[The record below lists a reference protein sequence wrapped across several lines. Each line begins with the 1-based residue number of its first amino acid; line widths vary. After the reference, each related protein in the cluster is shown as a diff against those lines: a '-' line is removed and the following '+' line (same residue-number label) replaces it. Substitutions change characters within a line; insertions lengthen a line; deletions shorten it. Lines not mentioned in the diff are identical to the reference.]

1 MRRRKRRILAAGM
14 VVVITCSSYGSVPR
28 VYANSNFYQI
38 REIESLSE
46 QVLYQKVPYGTRYQ
60 DLEMPDS
67 IDVFVSGGGQNEDV
81 PDAGSDENVAAFA
94 NRTNDDA
101 VLEKMDSE
109 EKGEKEDTEEK
120 GAGEDGKDKSEGGED
135 LEKAESG
142 SGEQGDSGKD
152 GNSAGNG
159 DSQDENAN
167 PGNDESDGEGEN
179 PDSGENGTDE
189 KGENSDSGENGTD
202 EKGGNADSG
211 KKESDEKDDSGS
223 SGGNADLNED
233 GGSSNGKTD
242 EPKEDVKTDEK
253 TEEEI
258 DEKEGFWRKVKVH
271 WVLDAEESQASRYDG
286 ENPGIYLFRAEL
298 KSSNYEV
305 DEDELPVI
313 QITVLEEEQAK
324 TMLEFAPLEESIADQ
339 ILPLGSKE
347 SDIQFPETLTARET
361 TGEETTE
368 RTLAGITW
376 KLDAENSDYS
386 EFQGG
391 LAPED
396 YFDRFDEDGEPE
408 ETEEKTWEG
417 YDKAN
422 EEYNGAI
429 YTYVPVIAES
439 EEIPEDTDLPEIHVQ
454 VGDAGIAL
462 YSGGIEGQG
471 TEENP
476 WQVKDEK
483 DWETITTS
491 RLYCNSGNLQGC
503 IRLEGK
509 IDFSKIKEES
519 RKIALKLN
527 GKTFDGNGYPIEN
540 LTKPLF
546 SVAKGTVK
554 NLVLPDVEIDG
565 NGNQGAIAQT
575 VGNKATIEKC
585 YISGSITATGN
596 NNIGAGGLIG
606 AVQTT
611 NGAPLTIENCVVNAN
626 ITGKG
631 SSLAGGL
638 IGSVSQNDVV
648 TIKKCIAMGSVST
661 VEDKGSG
668 GLVGGPGRSVTI
680 KNSAALQEEVS
691 TKSSKYFVDRIFGY
705 DGDYTV
711 HVVGEH
717 NFAYQDMKVKYGNK
731 LLDKPKDELE
741 NYGVSVSKTDLL
753 TTDFWEN
760 KIGWGSDTENWR
772 FDNNQ
777 LPTLKM
783 KRRNDNG
790 IKEVNIFSGTDI
802 PEYLEATETKTGS
815 VKSGKTGIAGAEITF
830 KKERSEKKATT
841 NSDGNFTIDLAAGTY
856 TVTIKKSGYL
866 TWTDSVTISDAD
878 PAALNFTLNANP
890 VSMPAGQTVTG
901 TFQTTDANSAT
912 ADGEIALKYAGTG
925 SLQLDDFILSSEEDG
940 TAYSEVTLLEV
951 NTGNGTGSIKI
962 QFAKSLNLGSTNEK
976 QLYVHYKGSLIG
988 SITLKKEVN
997 LVRLETPAD
1006 VKWDETVKGKAV
1018 WNQVENASG
1027 YKVQLYKNGSEQGSE
1042 VTLGTGATSYDF
1054 TSQIAE
1060 SGTYTF
1066 KVWATGDS
1074 VYGDSEK
1081 ETSGAY
1087 VFSEQTL
1094 ADVKTAAEEALRAMT
1109 VTNETTAGEI
1119 LQVVQNVITNKKILA
1134 TWSKPSP
1141 DFQKKRATDGTEPGV
1156 NGSITGTIFLSYKS
1170 RNDTLET
1177 ITVDLSIAAKYAITF
1192 ASGHDDSQGDVP
1204 KLENVAAGTEITLPK
1219 NTFKVYGMNFEGW
1232 NDGTTTYASGTS
1244 YIMPGKNVTF
1254 KAVWNLDKWN
1264 GVTATKPEWQ
1274 DGYYLISTGAELAY
1288 FRDTSLSNWKAK
1300 LMCDIDLDNH
1310 NFMSINNAGAEFDGC
1325 GHTIRGL
1332 HAVSSGAYTGLF
1344 KKTSTTN
1351 CTIKNLTIEDAVIEN
1366 TSTSSDC
1373 EAGILMGYAGDS
1385 ITVENCYVSGEIVGK
1400 NTVRYAGG
1408 LIGDVHNSGNVS
1420 IRSCYANPQIIGL
1433 TSNGFAG
1440 GLVGWT
1446 GGTTTIENSYA
1457 VVDMDVDGG
1466 YDIGGLVGCGSD
1478 SKVTI
1483 SHSYAAGEALTKN
1496 PTGAAVAGISNN
1508 GSISSCVSIFP
1519 EMRSLNRIG
1528 GKTGTYQGNY
1538 GFAGTVARKPDGTIL
1553 TPAADAI
1560 GADKPYGADASA
1572 AQLESKTFYE
1582 GLGWDFE
1589 SVWTMGTSNGYAFP
1603 ILKNQTLFPSLH
1615 LDLTPSVRS
1624 ITLDKTSA
1632 KIYPKGSVQLTATV
1646 NAVNGASRA
1655 VTWTSSKPQE
1665 VAVEDGLVVAS
1676 EDAEGTYMITVASED
1691 NPAVY
1696 DNCEVTVDTE
1706 MHKVVVERNSGNS
1719 PDAEAT
1725 AYGSLKDAVSGDNPI
1740 DIQGD
1745 PKGTFTFS
1753 QKAGNEIYLA
1763 FKNLAQSDK
1772 VSTVLFTDENG
1783 TCVNAKLCNLNPT
1796 VYCFTMPCSD
1806 TSVKVTYAE
1815 NLNAYQYTWFVGQE
1829 WSTTGKDT
1837 VTYET
1842 TEWRANNI
1850 GSLKV
1855 TGIINGK
1862 KFKGFNIKSMSRY
1875 QQEPIEP
1882 HQVESSSA
1890 LNANGDYCIK
1900 DDDETG
1906 LPTLYI
1912 YLEGPGMVTVDIEV
1926 EDDENAEYTLTQKPG
1941 NKSYYTLNKDKANAG
1956 ETITATLTQAGVNQ
1970 MKTTPNQNAIFTY
1983 SGGFHILLFAPKFTE
1998 SDGVWTAS
2006 FKMPKTDIETDVIF
2020 GEKQKVVLSG
2030 DDREADYDG
2039 TPKSVNEWI
2048 RAEAGGTN
2056 ISEVLQD
2063 KYEVQYEGVGE
2074 TTYSKT
2080 TPPTNAGTYSCT
2092 VKIPESNVSYTAAPV
2107 TVRLT
2112 IKKSTPKTPK
2122 APLAAAR
2129 TEDSVRLE
2137 APSVFADGTAILAG
2151 YHLEYCVE
2159 QGEWQDSPVFDG
2171 LTPGTPYHFYVRIK
2185 ADENTEASAASEA
2198 VTIRTKTA
2206 VASETSVSYDYKA
2219 ETIQFAE
2226 TAYEMNTDPAF
2237 GASTSLS
2244 AGGSI
2249 TALIGKT
2256 VYIRV
2261 KATAEDP
2268 AGPVVAVTVPVRPQ
2282 APASAE
2288 AEQITSDSIALKD
2301 EGSAY
2306 EYRLGEQGSWQSA
2319 PYFGGLSADTEYR
2332 IYRRLAATDTA
2343 FASETSEVLVL
2354 RTLEAG
2360 KTDPANPNPSTPGN
2374 PQGTTTSSRDR
2385 STSTWV
2391 KESAGWRYRL
2401 SNGTYLSGSLVLDPA
2416 TGRQVE
2422 QVVWKQLRG
2431 AWWAFGADGYIRTG
2445 WVYDYSAGKW
2455 YYVDENTGMRTGWYL
2470 DPQDSRWY
2478 YLDPATGEMLT
2489 EWQLIPDLGYVYLN
2503 PYAPQPTWTYD
2514 EELKTWVYMEGAGR
2528 PYGSLYMAEWTPDG
2542 YYVNA
2547 DGVWEPVR

>member
-28 VYANSNFYQI
+28 VYANTNFYQI

-60 DLEMPDS
+60 ALEMPDS

-81 PDAGSDENVAAFA
+81 PDVGSDENVAAFA

-109 EKGEKEDTEEK
+109 EKGEKEDTEGK

-142 SGEQGDSGKD
+142 SGEQRDSGKD

-167 PGNDESDGEGEN
+167 PGNGESDGKGEN
-179 PDSGENGTDE
+179 PDSGENGSDE
-189 KGENSDSGENGTD
+189 KGEDSDSGKN
-202 EKGGNADSG
+202 
-211 KKESDEKDDSGS
+211 ESDEKDDSDKTDSGS

-233 GGSSNGKTD
+233 GSSSNGKTD

-324 TMLEFAPLEESIADQ
+324 KTLEFAPLEESIADQ

-347 SDIQFPETLTARET
+347 SDIRFPETLTVRET

-368 RTLAGITW
+368 RTLPGITW

-462 YSGGIEGQG
+462 YADEGITGKG
-471 TEENP
+471 TEADPYVIRTPDQWSTVMGENKNNKYNGY
-476 WQVKDEK
+476 QSFGVK
-483 DWETITTS
+483 T
-491 RLYCNSGNLQGC
+491 Y
-503 IRLEGK
+503 IRLGDN
-509 IDFSKIKEES
+509 IDLSGESWES
-519 RKIALKLN
+519 RTLTACL
-527 GKTFDGNGYPIEN
+527 DGDGYTLSGISQ
-540 LTKPLF
+540 PLF
-546 SVAKGTVK
+546 SVLNGTVK
-554 NLVLPDVEIDG
+554 NLILSDVRIVG
-565 NGNQGAIAQT
+565 TGNQGAIAQT
-575 VGNKATIEKC
+575 VGNKATVEKC
-585 YISGSITATGN
+585 YVSGSITATGYN
-596 NNIGAGGLIG
+596 DSGAGGLIG

-611 NGAPLTIENCVVNAN
+611 NGAPLMIENCVVNAD
-626 ITGKG
+626 ITGKTT
-631 SSLAGGL
+631 SLAGGL
-638 IGSVSQNDVV
+638 IGSVSKSDVV
-648 TIKKCIAMGSVST
+648 TIEKCIAMGTVSN
-661 VEDKGSG
+661 ENGKGAG
-668 GLVGGPGRSVTI
+668 GLVGGQNQKVTI

-691 TKSSKYFVDRIFGY
+691 TKKSTYYVDRIFGY
-705 DGDYTV
+705 FSDYNV
-711 HVVGEH
+711 HVAGGQ
-717 NFAYQDMKVKYGNK
+717 NFAYQGMRVKYGEI
-731 LLDKPKDELE
+731 LLDKE
-741 NYGVSVSKTDLL
+741 NDKNRLWPESHRGEHVSKTDLL

-760 KIGWGSDTENWR
+760 KIGWGSDTENWK

-783 KRRNDNG
+783 TRRNDDGNE
-790 IKEVNIFSGTDI
+790 EVNIFSGADI

-815 VKSGKTGIAGAEITF
+815 VKSGETGIEGAEITF
-830 KKERSEKKATT
+830 KKGSSEKKATT
-841 NSDGNFTIDLAAGTY
+841 DSDGNFSIALANGDY
-856 TVTIKKSGYL
+856 DVTIKQTGYF
-866 TWTDSVTISDAD
+866 TVETTVTISDANSD
-878 PAALNFTLNANP
+878 VLDFTLDVNP
-890 VSMPAGQTVTG
+890 VSMPSDQTVTG
-901 TFQTTDANSAT
+901 TFQTTDAETVT
-912 ADGEIALKYAGTG
+912 ADGKIALTYTG
-925 SLQLDDFILSSEEDG
+925 NENLKAEDFKLSSEEDG
-940 TAYSEVTLLEV
+940 TAYDRITILGVD
-951 NTGNGTGSIKI
+951 NTENGWGITI
-962 QFAKSLNLGSTNEK
+962 QFAKSLDLGSANEK

-988 SITLKKEVN
+988 SITLKKQVN
-997 LVRLETPAD
+997 LVKLAMPVNVR
-1006 VKWDETVKGKAV
+1006 WDETVKGKAV
-1018 WNQVENASG
+1018 WSPVENASG
-1027 YKVQLYKNGSEQGSE
+1027 YKVQLYKDGLALGDE
-1042 VTLGTGATSYDF
+1042 VTLGANAASHDF

-1066 KVWATGDS
+1066 KVWATGNS

-1081 ETSGAY
+1081 ATSEEY

-1094 ADVKTAAEEALRAMT
+1094 ADVKKAAQAALQAMT
-1109 VTNETTAGEI
+1109 VTNETTTAEI
-1119 LQVVQNVITNKKILA
+1119 LQVVQNVITNKKIQA
-1134 TWSKPSP
+1134 TWSKPS
-1141 DFQKKRATDGTEPGV
+1141 DFQKKRATDETEPGV
-1156 NGSITGTIFLSYKS
+1156 NGSITGTIDLSYKS
-1170 RNDTLET
+1170 RNDTVAT
-1177 ITVDLSIAAKYAITF
+1177 IKVDLSIAAKYKITF
-1192 ASGHDDSQGDVP
+1192 TSGHDDAQGDAP
-1204 KLENVAAGTEITLPK
+1204 RLENAAAGTVITLPDNK
-1219 NTFKVYGMNFEGW
+1219 FKVYGMNFEGW
-1232 NDGTTTYASGTS
+1232 NDGTTTYASGAS
-1244 YIMPGKNVTF
+1244 YTMPGKNVTF
-1254 KAVWNLDKWN
+1254 KAVWNLDKWD

-1288 FRDTSLSNWKAK
+1288 FRDTPLSNWKAK

-1408 LIGDVHNSGNVS
+1408 LIGDVHSSGNVS
-1420 IRSCYANPQIIGL
+1420 IRSCYANPQIIGI

-1457 VVDMDVDGG
+1457 VVDMDVDRG

-1496 PTGAAVAGISNN
+1496 STGAAVAGISNN

-1528 GKTGTYQGNY
+1528 GTSGKYTNNY
-1538 GFAGTVARKPDGTIL
+1538 GFAGTVARKSDGTIL

-1560 GADKPYGADASA
+1560 GAGKPYGADASA
-1572 AQLESKTFYE
+1572 AELESKTFYE
-1582 GLGWDFE
+1582 GLGWDFG

-1603 ILKNQTLFPSLH
+1603 VLKNQTLLPSLH

-1646 NAVNGASRA
+1646 DAVNGASRA
-1655 VTWTSSKPQE
+1655 VTWTSSNPQK
-1665 VAVEDGLVVAS
+1665 VAVKDGLVVAS
-1676 EDAEGTYMITVASED
+1676 EDAEGIYTITAASVD
-1691 NPAVY
+1691 APAVC
-1696 DNCEVTVDTE
+1696 DNCEVTVDTK
-1706 MHKVVVERNSGNS
+1706 MHEVVVERNSGNS

-1725 AYGSLKDAVSGDNPI
+1725 AYGSLEDAVSETDPI
-1740 DIQGD
+1740 KIQGD

-1753 QKAGNEIYLA
+1753 RKAGNEIYLA
-1763 FKNLAQSDK
+1763 FKNLEQSDK

-1783 TCVNAKLCNLNPT
+1783 TGVNAKLCHLNPT

-1806 TSVKVTYAE
+1806 TSVKVAYAE
-1815 NLNAYQYTWFVGQE
+1815 NMNAYQYTWFVGRE

-1837 VTYET
+1837 VTYKT
-1842 TEWRANNI
+1842 TEWRTNNI

-1875 QQEPIEP
+1875 QQGVIKP

-1890 LNANGDYCIK
+1890 LNADGDYCIK

-1906 LPTLYI
+1906 LPILYI
-1912 YLEGPGMVTVDIEV
+1912 YLEGPGMVSVDIEV

-1941 NKSYYTLNKDKANAG
+1941 NKSYYTLNMDKAKAG
-1956 ETITATLTQAGVNQ
+1956 KTITATLTPEGVDQ
-1970 MKTTPNQNAIFTY
+1970 MKKTPNQNAIFTY
-1983 SGGFHILLFAPKFTE
+1983 SGGLHILLFAPKFTE
-1998 SDGVWTAS
+1998 SNGEWTAS
-2006 FKMPKTDIETDVIF
+2006 FEMPKTNIETDVIF

-2063 KYEVQYEGVGE
+2063 EYEVQYEGVGE

-2080 TPPTNAGTYSCT
+2080 TPPTNAGTYSCI

-2129 TEDSVRLE
+2129 TEDSVTLE
-2137 APSVFADGTAILAG
+2137 APSVFADGTAIPAG
-2151 YHLEYCVE
+2151 YHLEYCAE

-2206 VASETSVSYDYKA
+2206 VASEASVSYDYKA

-2261 KATAEDP
+2261 KATAEDL

-2288 AEQITSDSIALKD
+2288 AEQITSDSIALKN

-2360 KTDPANPNPSTPGN
+2360 KTDPVNPNPDN
-2374 PQGTTTSSRDR
+2374 PQGTTTSGRDR

-2401 SNGTYLSGSLVLDPA
+2401 SNGTYLSGSSVLDPA

-2445 WVYDYSAGKW
+2445 WIYDYSAGKW

-2470 DPQDSRWY
+2470 DPQDGRWY

-2547 DGVWEPVR
+2547 DGVWEPAR

>member
-1 MRRRKRRILAAGM
+1 M
-14 VVVITCSSYGSVPR
+14 
-28 VYANSNFYQI
+28 
-38 REIESLSE
+38 
-46 QVLYQKVPYGTRYQ
+46 
-60 DLEMPDS
+60 
-67 IDVFVSGGGQNEDV
+67 
-81 PDAGSDENVAAFA
+81 PDAGSDENVTAFA

-109 EKGEKEDTEEK
+109 EKGEKEDTEGK

-152 GNSAGNG
+152 GNLAGNG

-167 PGNDESDGEGEN
+167 PGNGESDG
-179 PDSGENGTDE
+179 
-189 KGENSDSGENGTD
+189 KGEDSDSGKN
-202 EKGGNADSG
+202 
-211 KKESDEKDDSGS
+211 ESDEKDDSGKTDSGS

-258 DEKEGFWRKVKVH
+258 DEKEGFWRKVKVR

-324 TMLEFAPLEESIADQ
+324 TTLEFAPLEESIIDQ

-347 SDIQFPETLTARET
+347 SDIHFPETLTVRET

-368 RTLAGITW
+368 RTLPGITW

-429 YTYVPVIAES
+429 YTYVPVIPES

-462 YSGGIEGQG
+462 YADEGIKGSGRLEDPYVITTVDQWH
-471 TEENP
+471 TVMSEEKNTYNGNAYA
-476 WQVKDEK
+476 VVKHIKLGDDIDFNSEKDETK
-483 DWETITTS
+483 KTWKEK
-491 RLYCNSGNLQGC
+491 
-503 IRLEGK
+503 RLEASLDG
-509 IDFSKIKEES
+509 DGH
-519 RKIALKLN
+519 ALI
-527 GKTFDGNGYPIEN
+527 GISQ
-540 LTKPLF
+540 PLF
-546 SVAKGTVK
+546 SSVNGTVK
-554 NLVLPDVEIDG
+554 NLVISNVKIKETK
-565 NGNQGAIAQT
+565 NFKHVGAIART
-575 VGNKATIEKC
+575 TAGTAVIENCCVEGAKDNGDDDAG
-585 YISGSITATGN
+585 ILNTGN
-596 NNIGAGGLIG
+596 YAAGGLIG
-606 AVQTT
+606 QVPSSST
-611 NGAPLTIENCVVNAN
+611 LTIKNCVVNADV
-626 ITGKG
+626 KSAG
-631 SSLAGGL
+631 SENQNSLAGGL
-638 IGSVSQNDVV
+638 VGLVSAKN
-648 TIKKCIAMGSVST
+648 ILNIENCMAMGSVST
-661 VEDKGSG
+661 ECNSGCG
-668 GLVGGPGRSVTI
+668 GLVGGRNVNVTI
-680 KNSAALQEEVS
+680 EKSVALQKTVS
-691 TKSSKYFVDRIFGY
+691 TKKFSSYVDRIFGY
-705 DGDYTV
+705 SGDSTV
-711 HVVGEH
+711 YVSGNQNYAYQNMAGGYNG
-717 NFAYQDMKVKYGNK
+717 NFANK
-731 LLDKPKDELE
+731 HTEHHGED
-741 NYGVSVSKTDLL
+741 VRKTELL
-753 TTDFWEN
+753 TTNFWEN
-760 KIGWGSDTENWR
+760 KIGWG
-772 FDNNQ
+772 
-777 LPTLKM
+777 
-783 KRRNDNG
+783 NG
-790 IKEVNIFSGTDI
+790 SNSSWKIEADQFPSLETTSGDVIFSGDDL
-802 PEYLEATETKTGS
+802 PDYLQATNMVTGTVSSGETGLD
-815 VKSGKTGIAGAEITF
+815 GAEIIF
-830 KKERSEKKATT
+830 KKENSERSITT
-841 NSDGNFTIDLAAGTY
+841 DADGGFEIELANGTY
-856 TVTIKKSGYL
+856 TVIIKKTGYL
-866 TWTDSVTISDAD
+866 TKTESVTIPGD
-878 PAALNFTLNANP
+878 LNFTLKANP
-890 VSMPAGQTVTG
+890 VSMPTGQIVTG
-901 TFQTTDANSAT
+901 TFQTTDADTVT
-912 ADGEIALKYAGTG
+912 ADGEIVLTYAGTDN
-925 SLQLDDFILSSEEDG
+925 LQLKDFTLSSEEDG
-940 TAYSEVTLLEV
+940 AAYEGVTLLEV
-951 NTGNGTGSIKI
+951 NTLEDGTGSIKL
-962 QFAKSLNLGSTNEK
+962 QFAKSLELGNTNEI

-988 SITLKKEVN
+988 SIKLRKEVK
-997 LVRLETPAD
+997 LVQLAMPAG
-1006 VKWDETVKGKAV
+1006 VKWDETVKGKAA
-1018 WNQVENASG
+1018 WSPVENASG
-1027 YKVQLYKNGSEQGSE
+1027 YKVQLYKDGSVLGAA
-1042 VTLGTGATSYDF
+1042 VTLGANAASHDF

-1094 ADVKTAAEEALRAMT
+1094 EDVKTAAQEALQAMT
-1109 VTNETTAGEI
+1109 ATNETTADEI
-1119 LQVVQNVITNKKILA
+1119 LRVVRNVITNKKIQA
-1134 TWSKPSP
+1134 TWSKPS
-1141 DFQKKRATDGTEPGV
+1141 DFQKNQATDGTEPGV
-1156 NGSITGTIFLSYKS
+1156 DGSITGTIDLSYKFRS
-1170 RNDTLET
+1170 DTVAT
-1177 ITVDLSIAAKYAITF
+1177 IKVDLSIAAKYAITF

-1232 NDGTTTYASGTS
+1232 NDGTTTYVSGTS

-1582 GLGWDFE
+1582 GLGWDFG

-1603 ILKNQTLFPSLH
+1603 VLKNQTLLPSLH

-1655 VTWTSSKPQE
+1655 VTWTSSNPQKL
-1665 VAVEDGLVVAS
+1665 AVKDGLVVAS
-1676 EDAEGTYMITVASED
+1676 EDAEGTYTITAASVD
-1691 NPAVY
+1691 DPVVCDVCY
-1696 DNCEVTVDTE
+1696 VTVDTE
-1706 MHKVVVERNSGNS
+1706 RHKVEVERNSGNS

-1725 AYGSLKDAVSGDNPI
+1725 AYGSLKDAVSGANPI
-1740 DIQGD
+1740 GIQGD

-1772 VSTVLFTDENG
+1772 VSTVLFTDENS

-1815 NLNAYQYTWFVGQE
+1815 NMNAYQYTWFVGRE

-1842 TEWRANNI
+1842 TEWRKNNI

-1875 QQEPIEP
+1875 QQGVIKP
-1882 HQVESSSA
+1882 HQVESNSA
-1890 LNANGDYCIK
+1890 LNADGDYCIK
-1900 DDDETG
+1900 DDETG

-1912 YLEGPGMVTVDIEV
+1912 YLGGPGMVTVDIEV

-1941 NKSYYTLNKDKANAG
+1941 NKSYYTLNKNTATAG
-1956 ETITATLTQAGVNQ
+1956 ETITATLTPAGVNQ
-1970 MKTTPNQNAIFTY
+1970 MKKTPNKNAIFTY
-1983 SGGFHILLFAPKFTE
+1983 SGGLHILLFAPKFTE

-2006 FKMPKTDIETDVIF
+2006 FEMPKTDIETDVIF

-2030 DDREADYDG
+2030 DDQEVDYDG
-2039 TPKSVNEWI
+2039 TSKPVNEWI

-2063 KYEVQYEGVGE
+2063 EYEVQYEGVGE
-2074 TTYSKT
+2074 TTYSST
-2080 TPPTNAGTYSCT
+2080 TPPTNAGTYSCI
-2092 VKIPESNVSYTAAPV
+2092 VRIPESNVSYTADPV

-2112 IKKSTPKTPK
+2112 IKKSTPETPK

-2129 TEDSVRLE
+2129 TEDSVILE
-2137 APSVFADGTAILAG
+2137 APSVFADGTAIPAG

-2159 QGEWQDSPVFDG
+2159 QGEWQDSPVFDR

-2206 VASETSVSYDYKA
+2206 VASEARVSYDYKA

-2249 TALIGKT
+2249 TAWIGKT

-2282 APASAE
+2282 APVSAE

-2360 KTDPANPNPSTPGN
+2360 KTDPVNPNPGNPDSVNPNPSTPGN
-2374 PQGTTTSSRDR
+2374 PQGTTTSGRDR

-2391 KESAGWRYRL
+2391 KESTGWRYRL

-2445 WVYDYSAGKW
+2445 WVYDYSAGEW

-2470 DPQDSRWY
+2470 DPQDGRWY

-2547 DGVWEPVR
+2547 DGVWEPAR